1 LTSERVRDADQ
12 HLVNMPE
19 FRQSF
24 WASTWTLT
32 CRQLTITL
40 RNVDF
45 MRVRGFM
52 VVFMGLVYGS
62 TFY

>member
-1 LTSERVRDADQ
+1 
-12 HLVNMPE
+12 MPE